1 MASMIQRSLLKI
13 NEVEV
18 GMVEM
23 VTSLVTVGEIVDML
37 VPMHCDQ
44 TEMAYLKLCI
54 MFSVQVCKYYLKLSI
69 WLFGTKTSGSAR
81 SCNKRVK

>member
-1 MASMIQRSLLKI
+1 MIQRSLLKI

-37 VPMHCDQ
+37 VPLRCDN

-54 MFSVQVCKYYLKLSI
+54 MFSVQVILRFIYLFIS
-69 WLFGTKTSGSAR
+69 
-81 SCNKRVK
+81 